1 MTTKVTEQQINE
13 AIKEVTYTVLPDKRT
28 TVCQITLKNGFTV
41 SGQSSCVSQANF
53 NKEYGELYAYKNAYA
68 ECWKFLGYELKSKV
82 TMIEEAGDP
91 SGLILKVGVPT
102 TYVGTKVV
110 RALPMNRLAYNNL
123 RGWDLP
129 RDEDGTDEGYL
140 VEYVDGGQANVQGFT
155 GYISWSPKAV
165 FEQSY
170 VLGIKAHPSTIK
182 DRLIVE
188 RDQTAERLKKL
199 SLFLGSGNQPKLSTF
214 DWNDLKQQEK
224 IMQDYV
230 AVLERRI
237 KRTA

>member
-1 MTTKVTEQQINE
+1 
-13 AIKEVTYTVLPDKRT
+13 
-28 TVCQITLKNGFTV
+28 
-41 SGQSSCVSQANF
+41 
-53 NKEYGELYAYKNAYA
+53 
-68 ECWKFLGYELKSKV
+68 
-82 TMIEEAGDP
+82 
-91 SGLILKVGVPT
+91 LILKVGVPT

-170 VLGIKAHPSTIK
+170 VLGIKAHPSTFK